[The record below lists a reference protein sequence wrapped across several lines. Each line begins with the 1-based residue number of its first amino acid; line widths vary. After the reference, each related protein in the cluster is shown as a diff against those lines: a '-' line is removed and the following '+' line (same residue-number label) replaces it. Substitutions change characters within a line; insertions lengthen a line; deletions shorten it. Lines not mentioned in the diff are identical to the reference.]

1 VLRDEAIYI
10 DGLRHE
16 IANRPGHERFGTA
29 PVATLNGHASDVPDG
44 AFAWI
49 GLVDPTPIDMQRVG
63 SDFNL
68 SPLVI
73 EDALAT
79 KQRPKLDIFTDVSC
93 LLLKT
98 LEFDLK
104 SKQIVTGDVAIVFG
118 KNFVVTVRH
127 GDSQILRGVRH
138 ELESDPARLKYG
150 PTCVVHAILDKL
162 VDQYLVVGS
171 HLHDESEEV
180 EDSVF
185 DESRATS
192 GKQLYM
198 VKHEVLEF
206 KRATEPLIE
215 PLHKIV
221 AGQVA
226 AIDSACLAWFSDVQ
240 DHLRR
245 AIDEANSLN
254 ELINAALQANLT
266 FVQVQQNTDVRK
278 ISAWAAIAAAPT
290 LIASIYGMNFPN
302 MPEMST
308 SYGYGVIMTLM
319 VGSSVSL
326 FFLLRKKG
334 WL

>member
-1 VLRDEAIYI
+1 MLRDEAIYV

-16 IANRPGHERFGTA
+16 IGNRPGHERFGTA
-29 PVATLNGHASDVPDG
+29 PVATLNGHVDQLPQG

-49 GLVDPTPIDMQRVG
+49 GLVDPTAVDMQRVG
-63 SDFNL
+63 QDFNL

-79 KQRPKLDIFTDVSC
+79 HQRPKLDIFDDVSC

-98 LEFDLK
+98 LDYDAK
-104 SKQIVTGDVAIVFG
+104 TKQVAIGDVAIIFG
-118 KNFVVTVRH
+118 KSFVVTVRH
-127 GDSQILRGVRH
+127 GESHVLRNVRH
-138 ELESDPARLKYG
+138 ELESDPAQLKFG
-150 PTCVVHAILDKL
+150 PTCVVHAILDKV
-162 VDQYLVVGS
+162 VDQYLSVGS
-171 HLHDESEEV
+171 HLHDDSEEI

-192 GKQLYM
+192 GQQLYM

-221 AGQVA
+221 TGQVP
-226 AIDSACLAWFSDVQ
+226 AIDPSCWAWFSDVQ

-266 FVQVQQNTDVRK
+266 LVQVQQNTDVRK

-302 MPEMST
+302 MPELNSP
-308 SYGYGVIMTLM
+308 YGYGVIMTLM
-319 VGSSVSL
+319 VSSSVFL

>member
-10 DGLRHE
+10 DGVRHE
-16 IANRPGHERFGTA
+16 IANRLGHEKFGA
-29 PVATLNGHASDVPDG
+29 SPVATLNGHADELQNG
-44 AFAWI
+44 AFAWV
-49 GLVDPTPIDMQRVG
+49 GLVDPTPVDMQRVG
-63 SDFNL
+63 ADFNL
-68 SPLVI
+68 SALVI

-79 KQRPKLDIFTDVSC
+79 HQRPKLDIFEDVSC

-98 LEFDLK
+98 LEYDNK
-104 SKQIVTGDVAIVFG
+104 TKQIITGDVAIVFG

-127 GDSQILRGVRH
+127 GDSHVLRGVRH
-138 ELESDPARLKYG
+138 ELESDPAQLKYG
-150 PTCVVHAILDKL
+150 PTCVVHAILDKV
-162 VDQYLVVGS
+162 VDQYLEVGA
-171 HLHDESEEV
+171 HLHDDSEEI

-192 GKQLYM
+192 GQQLYM

-206 KRATEPLIE
+206 KRATEPLLE

-226 AIDSACLAWFSDVQ
+226 AIDQKCLAWFSDVQ

-245 AIDEANSLN
+245 AIDEASSLN

-290 LIASIYGMNFPN
+290 LIASVYGMNFPN
-302 MPEMST
+302 MPELNSR
-308 SYGYGVIMTLM
+308 YGYGVIMTLM
-319 VGSSVSL
+319 VSSSVSL